1 MTIFEAFRN
10 VKSLHPYALALIRL
24 SDRYMFIGEDAQRTM
39 HLLNIKPTTIDADG
53 TPLEQISFPH
63 QDLDTA
69 ILKFFRA
76 GLRVICEDAET
87 NSKEKRI

>member
-24 SDRYMFIGEDAQRTM
+24 SDRYLLIGEDAQRTM
-39 HLLNIKPTTIDADG
+39 RLLNIKPTILDADG
-53 TPLEQISFPH
+53 TPLKQISFPH

-69 ILKFFRA
+69 LPKLVRA
-76 GLRVICEDAET
+76 GFRVICEDAET
-87 NSKEKRI
+87 HSKEKRI